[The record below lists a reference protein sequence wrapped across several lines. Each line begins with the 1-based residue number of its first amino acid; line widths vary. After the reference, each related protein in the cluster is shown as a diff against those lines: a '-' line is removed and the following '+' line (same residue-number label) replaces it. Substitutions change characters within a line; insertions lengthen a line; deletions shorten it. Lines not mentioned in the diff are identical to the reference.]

1 MNLYSNLTDENIELY
16 CIRHY
21 NNPQCISVEDYHN
34 DMRRFKYIKRLLNQ
48 FHNHGTVKIRLLLNH
63 VIMIYNIFDPE
74 PATRILFFKITEQ
87 YWDVIKP
94 LLIHLNLM
102 PEIVQ
107 GINNR
112 DIRSSDIQ
120 LNESIVQLLRE
131 NK

>member
-1 MNLYSNLTDENIELY
+1 
-16 CIRHY
+16 
-21 NNPQCISVEDYHN
+21 
-34 DMRRFKYIKRLLNQ
+34 
-48 FHNHGTVKIRLLLNH
+48 
-63 VIMIYNIFDPE
+63 MIYNIFDPE